1 MRPNLR
7 PAEGT
12 LAPDALLHSL
22 VVDEWQSYDDW
33 GSNETVTALL
43 EECRQFRFR
52 AVVANQDP
60 RRLSRDWRGPYRRKR
75 RPRRAPGP
83 PSS

>member
-1 MRPNLR
+1 MRPNLL

-12 LAPDALLHSL
+12 LAPDALLRYL
-22 VVDEWQSYDDW
+22 VVDEWQSYDD
-33 GSNETVTALL
+33 GESNETAVALL

-52 AVVANQDP
+52 AVVRQNP
-60 RRLSRDWRGPYRRKR
+60 RRLSRDWRSPYRRKR